1 MGLPPGAKGRDD
13 FKSPQHA
20 LEPSPGNQTQSLSA
34 MVRSRGENRR
44 LSNDKEQDKIR
55 ISGTI
60 VKRPRVEC
68 TISQVAGCLS
78 GFSRNT
84 GHANGLVGFWLQES
98 CHELVKF
105 SACML
110 CTWGRSCT
118 LSPCE
123 AHAKGRHLS
132 STLLYMIPVPLPLPL
147 LVPVLLPCPAHLS
160 FTLTLSLSRSSF
172 SSTWYIIQAIP
183 RAHSRAL
190 GNILSLLQII
200 LLT

>member
-34 MVRSRGENRR
+34 MVRSRAESRR
-44 LSNDKEQDKIR
+44 LSKDKEQDKIR
-55 ISGTI
+55 ISGT

-68 TISQVAGCLS
+68 ATSQVAGCLS

-84 GHANGLVGFWLQES
+84 GHANVLVGFWLQES
-98 CHELVKF
+98 CHELVEF

-123 AHAKGRHLS
+123 AHAKGRQLS
-132 STLLYMIPVPLPLPL
+132 STLFYMIPVPLPILI
-147 LVPVLLPCPAHLS
+147 PVLLPFPAHLS

-172 SSTWYIIQAIP
+172 SSTCYIIQAIP
-183 RAHSRAL
+183 RAHSGAL